1 MRSTDPKPTE
11 KPVERLFI
19 ISNRGFCSPSFFRPF
34 HVFSGSWGLVEPF
47 LSESPFPLILF
58 AAEGDKSGF
67 RVFRLFLAYNPIPPQ
82 AFKVVDIP
90 TRSGSL

>member
-1 MRSTDPKPTE
+1 
-11 KPVERLFI
+11 
-19 ISNRGFCSPSFFRPF
+19 
-34 HVFSGSWGLVEPF
+34 
-47 LSESPFPLILF
+47 LILF

-67 RVFRLFLAYNPIPPQ
+67 RVFRLFFAYNLIPPQ